1 MGVVIDQLE
10 QVAPAAEPSAR
21 GVESGG
27 SGDRSATAGAV
38 EAQLIQLLRREASRQ
53 ARLWAD

>member
-21 GVESGG
+21 AADSGG
-27 SGDRSATAGAV
+27 ASGRAAPAANMET
-38 EAQLIQLLRREASRQ
+38 QLIQLLRREAARQ

>member
-10 QVAPAAEPSAR
+10 QVAPAAAPSAR
-21 GVESGG
+21 SVESG
-27 SGDRSATAGAV
+27 SAGGRGAPAGGV
-38 EAQLIQLLRREASRQ
+38 EVQLIQLLRREASRQ

>member
-10 QVAPAAEPSAR
+10 QVAPAAGPSAR
-21 GVESGG
+21 GAETGASGG
-27 SGDRSATAGAV
+27 RGAPAVAV
-38 EAQLIQLLRREASRQ
+38 ETQVIQLLRREASRQ

>member
-10 QVAPAAEPSAR
+10 QVAPAAVPSAR

-27 SGDRSATAGAV
+27 SGDRGAPAVAV

-53 ARLWAD
+53 ARLWVD